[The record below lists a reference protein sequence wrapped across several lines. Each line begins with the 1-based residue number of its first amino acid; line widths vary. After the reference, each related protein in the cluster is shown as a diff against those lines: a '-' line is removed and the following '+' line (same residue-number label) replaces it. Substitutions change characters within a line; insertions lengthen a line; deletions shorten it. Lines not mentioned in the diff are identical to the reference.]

1 MSSLLA
7 PLRTV
12 HNTLLAL
19 VGWAEAGQS
28 QQRSMEVTLLLQLA
42 RKTKGPMMRG
52 AEYSGS
58 ILVTP
63 SVEFIHCQGLQEL
76 YVHVAIKILKNPV
89 YPWTPRDLPRDSR
102 ILKRLNIYLVRLS
115 ILYLIQGVFCY
126 WSALKMTKYEEN
138 FKYLNWSANCSS
150 RKVLS
155 VNPQ

>member
-63 SVEFIHCQGLQEL
+63 SVEFMHCHGLPEL
-76 YVHVAIKILKNPV
+76 YVHVAIKILKNAV
-89 YPWTPRDLPRDSR
+89 YPWIPRDLPSDFQ
-102 ILKRLNIYLVRLS
+102 ILKRLLYLSCSLF
-115 ILYLIQGVFCY
+115 ILYLMSERGVLRSTWISINSFI
-126 WSALKMTKYEEN
+126 SRTQKRVKNQETLLKT
-138 FKYLNWSANCSS
+138 
-150 RKVLS
+150 
-155 VNPQ
+155 